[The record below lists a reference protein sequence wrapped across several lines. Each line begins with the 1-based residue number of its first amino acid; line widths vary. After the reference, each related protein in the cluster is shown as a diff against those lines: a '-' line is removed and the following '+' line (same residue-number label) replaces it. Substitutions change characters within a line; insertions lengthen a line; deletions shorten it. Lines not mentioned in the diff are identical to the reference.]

1 MYKIKKKI
9 PVRPTNMKELAEIL
23 NEIEPV
29 PETDWRPTRLG
40 LAALEMLQS

>member
-1 MYKIKKKI
+1 
-9 PVRPTNMKELAEIL
+9 MKELAEIL